1 MTSMQR
7 LLREPLLH
15 FLLLGGMIFVLYLAV
30 SEPAPPPT
38 NTITIGP
45 ARIEQLSKSYQA
57 VWRHP
62 PSSKELDGI
71 IENEIR
77 DEVYYREA
85 VALGLDSNDT
95 IIRRR
100 LRQKMEFLTDSGAG
114 LLAPVAGELEAHL
127 FANEA
132 TFRTPPQ
139 IAFEQIFLGREPS
152 AESIERSLEALRR
165 AASDE
170 DADLGVR
177 TMLPAAMV
185 LSSPQSVNAVFGEG
199 FFARLAELPGEGWA
213 GPVESTFG
221 LHLVRLGKSAAARTP
236 PLEEIREIV
245 LRDWKAAK
253 AREIRELHY
262 ATLLERYVVKIQRA
276 ENNPA
281 EFQ

>member
-15 FLLLGGMIFVLYLAV
+15 FLLLGGMIFALYVAV

-38 NTITIGP
+38 NTITISP

-62 PSSKELDGI
+62 PSDQELDGI

-85 VALGLDSNDT
+85 LALGLDTNDT

-114 LLAPVAGELEAHL
+114 VLEPIAGELETHL
-127 FANEA
+127 LANEGA
-132 TFRTPPQ
+132 FRSAPK
-139 IAFEQIFLGREPS
+139 IAFEQIYLGREPN
-152 AESIERSLEALRR
+152 AELIEQSLQALRD
-165 AASDE
+165 AAPDE
-170 DADLGVR
+170 ELDLGVR
-177 TMLPAAMV
+177 TMLPAELG
-185 LSSPQSVNAVFGEG
+185 LSSPQAVNAVFGEG
-199 FFARLAELPGEGWA
+199 FFVRLAKIPGEGWA
-213 GPVESTFG
+213 GPVESSFG
-221 LHLVRLGKSAAARTP
+221 SHLVLLGKSAPAHTP

-253 AREIRELHY
+253 AREIRELY
-262 ATLLERYVVKIQRA
+262 YSKLRDRYVVEIDRA
-276 ENNPA
+276 EISPA
-281 EFQ
+281 EIP